1 MTARP
6 AGACP
11 PVIERVVPGGV
22 ARVTGFLIHSS
33 GVDRPNHTLR
43 SDSLSTSPRS
53 LRAGQSLVGLLVV
66 LLVLTLL
73 TALAASRMDLTRYRS
88 DAMARQAA
96 TLLGTA
102 ARRALHSRHDV
113 VVRIDSSARRL
124 GTLDDRNG
132 NRRRDEGEREV
143 WVALDP
149 VVVIQDP
156 PALLPTLSDN
166 GPRGT
171 PTIGAVA
178 PVARRA
184 VAFRPKG
191 GASTDFVLYLT
202 SDASEPRAW
211 RAVHVVAA
219 SGAIQLWR
227 FDGTRWTRGRT

>member
-1 MTARP
+1 M
-6 AGACP
+6 
-11 PVIERVVPGGV
+11 
-22 ARVTGFLIHSS
+22 
-33 GVDRPNHTLR
+33 
-43 SDSLSTSPRS
+43 
-53 LRAGQSLVGLLVV
+53 VGLLVV

-102 ARRALHSRHDV
+102 ARRAVHTRRDV
-113 VVRIDSSARRL
+113 VVRIDSSARLL

-132 NRRRDEGEREV
+132 NRRRDEGEREE
-143 WVALDP
+143 WVELDP
-149 VVVIQDP
+149 VGLIQDP
-156 PALLPTLSDN
+156 PRLLPVLADN

-171 PTIGAVA
+171 LTFGAVA

-191 GASTDFVLYLT
+191 GATTDFVLYLT
-202 SDASEPRAW
+202 SDAGEPSAW
-211 RAVHVVAA
+211 RAVHVVART
-219 SGAIQLWR
+219 GAIQLWR